1 MNLCWN
7 ENTRSNSRFSGWKY
21 ILPCPAFL
29 ALVGFRSDSRSLAAF
44 AATGKGGIGPV
55 ETTAGSVYRLCNG
68 SIRGWVAAGSAGG
81 GGPEVVLLAWL
92 TWAKKAATLP
102 PPPFSLFSSFRCSL
116 TLKSRKSFSPPEGL
130 VSWLLGLGAGFL
142 LKKDSSFVWIRLVWF

>member
-1 MNLCWN
+1 M
-7 ENTRSNSRFSGWKY
+7 
-21 ILPCPAFL
+21 
-29 ALVGFRSDSRSLAAF
+29 
-44 AATGKGGIGPV
+44 

-102 PPPFSLFSSFRCSL
+102 PPFSLFSSFLCSL

-130 VSWLLGLGAGFL
+130 ASLLVGLGAGFL
-142 LKKDSSFVWIRLVWF
+142 LKNIY